1 MQGKGDPMQHAASA
15 SASVQVSPNAERAGT
30 QFLGLRFDPLMTQ
43 EILERVLARAPLAP
57 FAYVVTPNVD
67 HVVRL
72 SGATPEVM
80 RAYRDAWLCVND
92 SRVLERLAD
101 AAGLSLPAAPGSDLV
116 AALLDD
122 PRLDRDAPIMVVG
135 GDEKL
140 LDGLRAR
147 YGLTR
152 LMHHVPE
159 MGMRHKPEV
168 MAQAVAAVEASGA
181 QVTLLAVGS
190 PQQEL
195 LAAALAENGRAGGVG
210 LCIGA
215 GLEFLVGAKKRAPGF
230 MQRMGLEWAF
240 RLMSEPRRLWR
251 RYLVDGI
258 RIFPIFIAEWSRM
271 RVRRPEATS

>member
-1 MQGKGDPMQHAASA
+1 MHYDAASM
-15 SASVQVSPNAERAGT
+15 SRSSIFSNEQRMGT
-30 QFLGLRFDPLMTQ
+30 QFLGLRFDALMTQ
-43 EILERVLARAPLAP
+43 EILERFLARAPLAP

-72 SGATPEVM
+72 SGAAPEVV

-92 SRVLERLAD
+92 SRVLERLAE

-122 PRLDRDAPIMVVG
+122 PRLDRNAPIMVVG
-135 GDEKL
+135 GDKRL

-159 MGMRHKPEV
+159 MGMRHKPTV
-168 MAQAVAAVEASGA
+168 MAQAVAAVESSGA

-190 PQQEL
+190 PQQEQ
-195 LAAALAENGRAGGVG
+195 LAAALAENGRAVGVG

-230 MQRMGLEWAF
+230 FQRMGLEWAF

-258 RIFPIFIAEWSRM
+258 RIFPIFVAEWSRM
-271 RVRRPEATS
+271 RVRRPETTS

>member
-1 MQGKGDPMQHAASA
+1 MGAPMQNAAASA
-15 SASVQVSPNAERAGT
+15 ISGSPATSIEQREGRE
-30 QFLGLRFDPLMTQ
+30 FLGLRFDPLAPH
-43 EILERVLARAPLAP
+43 EILERVVDRAPLAR

-72 SGATPEVM
+72 SQGAPEVT

-101 AAGLSLPAAPGSDLV
+101 AVGVSLPAAPGSDLV
-116 AALLDD
+116 ADLLDD

-135 GDEKL
+135 GNEEL
-140 LDGLRAR
+140 LEGLRAR

-152 LMHHVPE
+152 LMHHMPE
-159 MGMRHKPEV
+159 MGMRHKPAV
-168 MAQAVAAVEASGA
+168 MAQAVAAVEASRA
-181 QVTLLAVGS
+181 RFTLLAVGS

-195 LAAALAENGRAGGVG
+195 LAAALAENGRAVGVG

-258 RIFPIFIAEWSRM
+258 RIFPIFVAELSRM
-271 RVRRPEATS
+271 RARRPEATS